1 MCASERTILAPF
13 ILLCFPNLH
22 PCIPTGPVT
31 WVLARVSRRSSDLG
45 CLLSL
50 VVAAC
55 LERSS
60 LLGPGL
66 GALGR
71 GEVVALSWEY
81 ARATVT
87 LAHAMTIHKS
97 QSRTLEGH
105 VRICPG
111 NEPGHVHL
119 FFSRNHLLVA
129 ASRARGVH
137 NLSIE

>member
-1 MCASERTILAPF
+1 MNGCWYTVKAIAEK
-13 ILLCFPNLH
+13 LH
-22 PCIPTGPVT
+22 LI
-31 WVLARVSRRSSDLG
+31 
-45 CLLSL
+45 
-50 VVAAC
+50 
-55 LERSS
+55 
-60 LLGPGL
+60 
-66 GALGR
+66 
-71 GEVVALSWEY
+71 GEKDEEVALSWEH
-81 ARATVT
+81 AKATIT

-129 ASRARGVH
+129 ASRARGVR